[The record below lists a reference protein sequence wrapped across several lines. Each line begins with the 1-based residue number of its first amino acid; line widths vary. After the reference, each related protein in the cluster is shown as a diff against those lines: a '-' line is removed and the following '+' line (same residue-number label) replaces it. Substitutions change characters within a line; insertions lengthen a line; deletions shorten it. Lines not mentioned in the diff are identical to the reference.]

1 MSGRRIVYGI
11 GPVQEVIRAV
21 AHEIDCIFVSEKR
34 LAKGGKDGISSIVG
48 EAKNRNLS
56 WTGVANAELDRLA
69 KGANHQGVVVIAGS
83 YAYKELHEIVDAAK
97 KPGLL
102 VALDGV
108 TDPHN
113 LGAVVRS
120 ALLLGADG
128 VIIPK
133 DRSAQVSALV
143 TKTSAG
149 ASEHLPIAQ
158 VTNLVRALEELREDG
173 FWSAAVASGPN
184 AIPLQKVSSEL
195 PLVLVLGSEGKG
207 LRTLVAKTCDFH
219 LEIPMAASAV
229 GSFNVSVAAAIALYE
244 VSRQRGEASANA
256 AS

>member
-1 MSGRRIVYGI
+1 MSGRRIVCGV
-11 GPVQEVIRAV
+11 GPVNEVIRA
-21 AHEIDCIFVSEKR
+21 AARDIDCIFVSEKR
-34 LAKGGKDGISSIVG
+34 LAKGGKDGIAQIVG
-48 EAKNRNLS
+48 EAKNRKLRWAAVN
-56 WTGVANAELDRLA
+56 NAELDRLA
-69 KGANHQGVVVIAGS
+69 KGTRHQGVVVVAGS
-83 YAYKELHEIVDAAK
+83 YNYQELYKVVEKAGH
-97 KPGLL
+97 PGLF

-133 DRSAQVSALV
+133 DRSAQVTALV

-149 ASEHLPIAQ
+149 ASEHLPIIQ

-173 FWSAAVASGPN
+173 YWSAAVASGPK
-184 AIPLQKVSSEL
+184 AEPLTAVRSEV

-207 LRTLVAKTCDFH
+207 VRPLVAKTCDFH
-219 LEIPMAASAV
+219 LEIPMAAEAV

-244 VSRQRGEASANA
+244 VARQRAAAAPGE
-256 AS
+256 

>member
-1 MSGRRIVYGI
+1 M
-11 GPVQEVIRAV
+11 V
-21 AHEIDCIFVSEKR
+21 A
-34 LAKGGKDGISSIVG
+34 
-48 EAKNRNLS
+48 EAKNRNLR
-56 WTGVANAELDRLA
+56 WTQVANEELDRLA
-69 KGANHQGVVVIAGS
+69 KGALHQGFVAIAGS
-83 YAYKELHEIVDAAK
+83 YAYKELHEIVAKAK

-133 DRSAQVSALV
+133 DRSAQVTALV

-158 VTNLVRALEELREDG
+158 VTNLVRALEELREEG
-173 FWSAAVASGPN
+173 YWSAAIASGPK
-184 AIPLQKVSSEL
+184 AVPLQQVSSDTS
-195 PLVLVLGSEGKG
+195 LVLVLGSEGKG
-207 LRTLVAKTCDFH
+207 LRPLVDKTCDFH

-244 VSRQRGEASANA
+244 VARQRSGAKSTRE
-256 AS
+256 

>member
-1 MSGRRIVYGI
+1 MSGRRVVYGV
-11 GPVQEVIRAV
+11 GPAHEVIKAV
-21 AHEIDCIFVSEKR
+21 PHEIDCIFMSEKR
-34 LAKGGKDGISSIVG
+34 LAKGGKDGISTVVG
-48 EAKNRNLS
+48 EAKNRNLR
-56 WTGVANAELDRLA
+56 WAAVANSELDRLA
-69 KGANHQGVVVIAGS
+69 KGANHQGVVVVAGS
-83 YAYKELHEIVDAAK
+83 YAYKELHELVDAAK
-97 KPGLL
+97 KPGLI

-120 ALLLGADG
+120 ALLLDADG
-128 VIIPK
+128 VVIPK
-133 DRSAQVSALV
+133 DRSAQVTAMV

-173 FWSAAVASGPN
+173 YWSAAVHSSPKAV
-184 AIPLQKVSSEL
+184 PLAQVSSEV

-207 LRTLVAKTCDFH
+207 LRPLVAKTCDFH

-244 VSRQRGEASANA
+244 VTRQRAAASA
-256 AS
+256 

>member
-1 MSGRRIVYGI
+1 MSGRRIVCGV
-11 GPVQEVIRAV
+11 GPVTEVIKA
-21 AHEIDCIFVSEKR
+21 APHEIDCIFVSEKR
-34 LAKGGKDGISSIVG
+34 LAKGGKDGISKIVG
-48 EAKNRNLS
+48 EAKNRNLR
-56 WTGVANAELDRLA
+56 WTAVAAPELDRLS
-69 KGANHQGVVVIAGS
+69 KGTKHQGVVVVAGS
-83 YAYKELHEIVDAAK
+83 YNYKELYEVVETAK
-97 KPGLL
+97 RPGLF

-133 DRSAQVSALV
+133 DRSAQVTALV

-149 ASEHLPIAQ
+149 ASEHLPIIQ

-173 FWSAAVASGPN
+173 YWSAAVASGPK
-184 AIPLQKVSSEL
+184 AVPLTEVSSEV

-207 LRTLVAKTCDFH
+207 VRPLVSKTCDFH
-219 LEIPMAASAV
+219 LEIPMVGTAV

-244 VSRQRGEASANA
+244 VARQLA
-256 AS
+256 AAVPGA

>member
-1 MSGRRIVYGI
+1 MSGRRVVYGL
-11 GPVQEVIRAV
+11 GPVAEVIKAV
-21 AHEIDCIFVSEKR
+21 PHEIDCIFVSEKR
-34 LAKGGKDGISSIVG
+34 LAKGGKDGVSSIVG
-48 EAKNRNLS
+48 EAKNRNLR
-56 WTGVANAELDRLA
+56 WTSVGNAELDRLS
-69 KGANHQGVVVIAGS
+69 KGAPHQGAIVIAGS
-83 YAYKELHEIVDAAK
+83 YAYKTLHELVDAAS

-102 VALDGV
+102 VALDGI

-113 LGAVVRS
+113 LGAIVRS

-128 VIIPK
+128 VIVPK
-133 DRSAQVSALV
+133 DRSAQVTALV

-158 VTNLVRALEELREDG
+158 VTNLVRALEELREEG
-173 FWSAAVASGPN
+173 YWSAAIASGPK
-184 AIPLQKVSSEL
+184 ATPLQSVSSDV

-207 LRTLVAKTCDFH
+207 LRPLVAKTCDFH

-244 VSRQRGEASANA
+244 VARQRRLE
-256 AS
+256 

>member
-1 MSGRRIVYGI
+1 MSGRRAVYGL
-11 GPVQEVIRAV
+11 GPVAEVIKAV
-21 AHEIDCIFVSEKR
+21 PHEIDCIFVSEKR
-34 LAKGGKDGISSIVG
+34 LAKGGKDGVSSIVA
-48 EAKNRNLS
+48 EAKNRSLR
-56 WTGVANAELDRLA
+56 WTSVGNAELDRLA
-69 KGANHQGVVVIAGS
+69 KGALHQGVVVIAGS
-83 YAYKELHEIVDAAK
+83 FAYKTLHELVDAAS

-102 VALDGV
+102 VALDGI

-113 LGAVVRS
+113 LGAIVRS

-128 VIIPK
+128 VIVPK
-133 DRSAQVSALV
+133 DRSAQVTALV

-158 VTNLVRALEELREDG
+158 VTNLVRALEELREEG
-173 FWSAAVASGPN
+173 YWSAAIASGPK
-184 AIPLQKVSSEL
+184 ATPLQSVSSDV

-207 LRTLVAKTCDFH
+207 LRPLVAKTCDFH

-244 VSRQRGEASANA
+244 VARQRRLE
-256 AS
+256 

>member
-1 MSGRRIVYGI
+1 MSGRRVVYGV

-21 AHEIDCIFVSEKR
+21 SHEIDCIFVSEKR
-34 LAKGGKDGISSIVG
+34 LAKGGKDGIAKIVG
-48 EAKNRNLS
+48 EAKNRNLR
-56 WTGVANAELDRLA
+56 WAAVANAELDRLA
-69 KGANHQGVVVIAGS
+69 KGTNHQGVVVVAGS
-83 YAYKELHEIVDAAK
+83 YAYKELYEIVDRAK

-133 DRSAQVSALV
+133 DRSAQVTALV

-173 FWSAAVASGPN
+173 FWSAAVASGPK
-184 AIPLQKVSSEL
+184 AIPLQQVSSEL

-207 LRTLVAKTCDFH
+207 LRPLVSKTCDFH

-244 VSRQRGEASANA
+244 VVRQRDRATDE
-256 AS
+256 